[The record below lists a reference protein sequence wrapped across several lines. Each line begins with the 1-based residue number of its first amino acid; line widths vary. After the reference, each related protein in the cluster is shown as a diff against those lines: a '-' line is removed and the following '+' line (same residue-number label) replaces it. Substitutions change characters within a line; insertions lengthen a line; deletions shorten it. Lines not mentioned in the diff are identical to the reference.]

1 MPPKAPGAKSAK
13 PVKAEIVQHQKP
25 TKPGKNANK
34 HTDPRTEAIV
44 VEHAPAVVTSSR
56 TGLIKVPS
64 VLMDAAFIEL
74 SKSID
79 KVVKTTGIS
88 TASLSGSGFVKNAI
102 STGCLQFDFVN
113 GGGIAPGRFTVIPGR
128 EGSGK
133 STLTNLLA
141 ATCVIQGTP
150 IFWFDAE
157 GALSPDYSSKIFS
170 KLGLKFNDLFGV
182 EDDKGHLIVPPIIRY
197 SPDSIGEPIFQTM
210 ELIMKML
217 PTIKQGSD
225 GSYWKLLVSANGA
238 KKWEEDPR
246 EGKAQYLFLGDSL
259 PAMLPQMISDDS
271 DKNPMAI
278 QARMF
283 SNCLK
288 TVKSLFTMKNCAF
301 VATNQLRLNPMAGK
315 CVHAQT
321 KITFVDGRV
330 LSIREVVEGKIKGK
344 VWSYDE
350 KTGAIEPKDIVGWH
364 NNGRV
369 EMPKEWI
376 TINGFCSFTVTPE
389 HKILTHDGW
398 KQAKDVTIKDQVM
411 TRNESVINGTLRE
424 FLAGTSIGDFS
435 LVGWGKQAT
444 ATLCN
449 NEQPEYL
456 QWKMDKLSPFFGFKE
471 HCHGKYPKV
480 KLDIEVGI
488 KSASAINHKNYVTYP
503 RRDLNLWKDLV
514 GSRSAKNLF
523 DWFTP
528 LSLAIWFMDDGS
540 RDQRQYGRGSISA
553 KRFKFEDDEL
563 QALSNLLNKFDID
576 HRIDSLVGTFFFSS
590 KGFRKLCSIVC
601 KYVPPCMQ
609 YKLLPA
615 FQGRY
620 KEFTLKA
627 KTEQLV
633 EYVDIMHIKY
643 GSHKKFRDGR
653 TKYDITVRDNH
664 NYMVGNPRNGIIVH
678 NSDPVFEPCGE
689 AVKFYS
695 DNRTR
700 IMRISP
706 NTAGVP
712 SGSGAK
718 FSVEPGL
725 NGGKDQYVYSKIQN
739 VKNKMFAPFRES
751 MLRIRFLKDDAPG
764 DGICETWD
772 CASYLQATGQMI
784 QYGKTLTMNVM
795 PAKANGRDNGMFT
808 QGQKLTQSQFK
819 ELVEHPKYKRMVYM
833 HCLRQMR
840 GGYGFEL
847 EREASKRLIAG
858 AKAKGTE
865 GLDIASEEGG
875 IEA

>member
-1 MPPKAPGAKSAK
+1 MPPKAPVAKSVAK
-13 PVKAEIVQHQKP
+13 PAKAQVVQHQKP
-25 TKPGKNANK
+25 TKAGKNADK
-34 HTDPRTEAIV
+34 HADPRNEI
-44 VEHAPAVVTSSR
+44 VEHAPVIITTSR
-56 TGLIKVPS
+56 TGIVKVPS

-88 TASLSGSGFVKNAI
+88 TSSLTGSGFVKNAI

-141 ATCVIQGTP
+141 ATCVMQGTP

-157 GALSPDYSSKIFS
+157 GALSPDYSGKIFS
-170 KLGLKFNDLFGV
+170 KLGLKFSELFGV
-182 EDDKGHLIVPPIIRY
+182 EDAKGHLVIPPIIRY

-210 ELIMKML
+210 ELIMKLL

-225 GSYWKLLVSANGA
+225 GTYWRLLVSANGA

-271 DKNPMAI
+271 DKNPMAV

-315 CVHAQT
+315 
-321 KITFVDGRV
+321 
-330 LSIREVVEGKIKGK
+330 
-344 VWSYDE
+344 
-350 KTGAIEPKDIVGWH
+350 
-364 NNGRV
+364 
-369 EMPKEWI
+369 
-376 TINGFCSFTVTPE
+376 
-389 HKILTHDGW
+389 
-398 KQAKDVTIKDQVM
+398 
-411 TRNESVINGTLRE
+411 
-424 FLAGTSIGDFS
+424 
-435 LVGWGKQAT
+435 
-444 ATLCN
+444 
-449 NEQPEYL
+449 
-456 QWKMDKLSPFFGFKE
+456 
-471 HCHGKYPKV
+471 
-480 KLDIEVGI
+480 
-488 KSASAINHKNYVTYP
+488 
-503 RRDLNLWKDLV
+503 
-514 GSRSAKNLF
+514 
-523 DWFTP
+523 
-528 LSLAIWFMDDGS
+528 
-540 RDQRQYGRGSISA
+540 
-553 KRFKFEDDEL
+553 
-563 QALSNLLNKFDID
+563 
-576 HRIDSLVGTFFFSS
+576 
-590 KGFRKLCSIVC
+590 
-601 KYVPPCMQ
+601 
-609 YKLLPA
+609 
-615 FQGRY
+615 
-620 KEFTLKA
+620 
-627 KTEQLV
+627 
-633 EYVDIMHIKY
+633 
-643 GSHKKFRDGR
+643 
-653 TKYDITVRDNH
+653 
-664 NYMVGNPRNGIIVH
+664 
-678 NSDPVFEPCGE
+678 SDPVFEPCGE

-751 MLRIRFLKDDAPG
+751 TLRIRFLKDDAPG

-795 PAKANGRDNGMFT
+795 PAKANGRDNGIFT
-808 QGQKLTQSQFK
+808 PGQRLNQQQFK
-819 ELVEHPKYKRMVYM
+819 QLVEDSKYKRAVYM

-840 GGYGFEL
+840 SGYGFEL
-847 EREASKRLIAG
+847 ERDASKRLIAS
-858 AKAKGTE
+858 AASKSKCSD
-865 GLDIASEEGG
+865 GLDDPGDDG
-875 IEA
+875 VEA